1 MFKFIYSGTITD
13 AAVDKLMTIPWYSP
27 IDVLVSW
34 LDVSTLERM
43 ISYKNRGAVKSL
55 FIDCGAYSVY
65 KGSLN
70 FIDID
75 KYIDFVNSI
84 DEHIYAFAQLDEIP
98 GKFAKKKNHSDFII
112 SAEKTWENYLYM
124 RDRVVSPEK
133 LVPVF
138 HCGED
143 FDVLKRMI
151 EYRDKSVSDSS
162 VHHSDMVGDIYLDR
176 VNIVGLSPMNDSHVT
191 TKEKYLNECYEYISQ
206 YGDVKTH
213 LFGMTSLPLL
223 SKLPCYSAD
232 SQSHRLRAAY
242 SQLYIDGY
250 GVLNFSERNHSG
262 PIIRSQS
269 FLYSADSKTISDVAN
284 VIDSYGYTYDDIR
297 NSYTARIVVD
307 ICETQ
312 KAVNGRY
319 RYNPK
324 NTVRV
329 KRII

>member
-112 SAEKTWENYLYM
+112 SAEKL
-124 RDRVVSPEK
+124 
-133 LVPVF
+133 
-138 HCGED
+138 G
-143 FDVLKRMI
+143 
-151 EYRDKSVSDSS
+151 
-162 VHHSDMVGDIYLDR
+162 
-176 VNIVGLSPMNDSHVT
+176 
-191 TKEKYLNECYEYISQ
+191 
-206 YGDVKTH
+206 
-213 LFGMTSLPLL
+213 
-223 SKLPCYSAD
+223 
-232 SQSHRLRAAY
+232 
-242 SQLYIDGY
+242 
-250 GVLNFSERNHSG
+250 
-262 PIIRSQS
+262 
-269 FLYSADSKTISDVAN
+269 
-284 VIDSYGYTYDDIR
+284 
-297 NSYTARIVVD
+297 
-307 ICETQ
+307 
-312 KAVNGRY
+312 
-319 RYNPK
+319 
-324 NTVRV
+324 
-329 KRII
+329 RIICTCVTVW